1 VAESSKCKLVALPYV
16 CAERMSECVLNI
28 CKHVYEFCGCVRC
41 ASMPFKNRALVSL
54 VEAAGHGCGK
64 ITSPRA
70 ALRNEKEAEIDP

>member
-1 VAESSKCKLVALPYV
+1 V
-16 CAERMSECVLNI
+16 CALREHAIQKTV
-28 CKHVYEFCGCVRC
+28 V
-41 ASMPFKNRALVSL
+41 